1 MQNICSMTWL
11 NLKYWWPFIY
21 VVWFMTLGNYL
32 CVSVKHSRELPF
44 VFGHP
49 SPSRRSVCQLAEH
62 SADHIHTFHHSTK
75 ENVMLNAEEALLLLP
90 FSNFGDYT
98 LRLLPSLKLEKVLGS
113 RHGIQHIIN
122 AWWQGP
128 GDTCPKCMPWLYV
141 KHNCSQKLWNIMAFS
156 IFTTLH

>member
-1 MQNICSMTWL
+1 
-11 NLKYWWPFIY
+11 
-21 VVWFMTLGNYL
+21 
-32 CVSVKHSRELPF
+32 
-44 VFGHP
+44 
-49 SPSRRSVCQLAEH
+49 
-62 SADHIHTFHHSTK
+62 
-75 ENVMLNAEEALLLLP
+75 
-90 FSNFGDYT
+90 
-98 LRLLPSLKLEKVLGS
+98 VLGS

>member
-1 MQNICSMTWL
+1 
-11 NLKYWWPFIY
+11 
-21 VVWFMTLGNYL
+21 MTLGNYL

-75 ENVMLNAEEALLLLP
+75 ENVMLNAEEALL
-90 FSNFGDYT
+90 
-98 LRLLPSLKLEKVLGS
+98 PSLKLEKVLGS

-122 AWWQGP
+122 A
-128 GDTCPKCMPWLYV
+128 
-141 KHNCSQKLWNIMAFS
+141 
-156 IFTTLH
+156 